1 MPRFRP
7 NHFALLK
14 SQLPPKI
21 SRHSQLLLPSLG
33 WGGVRQRRSLAF
45 VACGTD
51 GMLSGFAHATDATL
65 TMGWVWGGVGQ

>member
-1 MPRFRP
+1 M
-7 NHFALLK
+7 NHLLHVYLVFV
-14 SQLPPKI
+14 SGVLATVVAI
-21 SRHSQLLLPSLG
+21 SGVG